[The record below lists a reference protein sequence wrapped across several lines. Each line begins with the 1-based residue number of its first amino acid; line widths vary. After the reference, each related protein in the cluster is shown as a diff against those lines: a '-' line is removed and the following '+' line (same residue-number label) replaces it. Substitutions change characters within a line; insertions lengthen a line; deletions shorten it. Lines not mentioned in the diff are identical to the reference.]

1 MIFIKIKISL
11 EMYVLK
17 INGFSYLARTSTNL
31 GRLSHINIPQMLFV
45 NTALQNV
52 SERKGVLFERA
63 AFSKRTT
70 RIQPLA
76 S

>member
-1 MIFIKIKISL
+1 MIFIMIKISL
-11 EMYVLK
+11 EMYLLK
-17 INGFSYLARTSTNL
+17 INGFSYLTRTSTNL
-31 GRLSHINIPQMLFV
+31 GHLSHRNIPLMLFV

-52 SERKGVLFERA
+52 SERKGVLLERA
-63 AFSKRTT
+63 AFSKRTM